1 MKYYSDVTKKL
12 YESVDELKKAEA
24 EITDKAAARK
34 KDAEK
39 VEKAYNAYIEA
50 RKEYE
55 KVLTEFCNKHGAYHK
70 TYTSKDAGDVK
81 TEFESLRNLVSMLI
95 GE

>member
-24 EITDKAAARK
+24 ELTDRAAARK
-34 KDAEK
+34 KDADK
-39 VEKAYNAYIEA
+39 VEKAYDAYIEA

-55 KVLTEFCNKHGAYHK
+55 KVLADFCNKYGAYHK
-70 TYTSKDAGDVK
+70 TYTSKDARDVK
-81 TEFESLRNLVSMLI
+81 TEFESLKNLVSMLI

>member
-34 KDAEK
+34 KDADK

-50 RKEYE
+50 QKEYE
-55 KVLTEFCNKHGAYHK
+55 RILADFCSKHGTYHRI
-70 TYTSKDAGDVK
+70 YTSKEAEDD
-81 TEFESLRNLVSMLI
+81 FNLRNLVSMLL

>member
-1 MKYYSDVTKKL
+1 MKYYSDVTKRL
-12 YESVDELKKAEA
+12 YDSVTDLKNAEA

-55 KVLTEFCNKHGAYHK
+55 KTLADFCNKHGAYHK

-81 TEFESLRNLVSMLI
+81 TEFESLKNLVSMLI
-95 GE
+95 GD

>member
-34 KDAEK
+34 KDADK

-70 TYTSKDAGDVK
+70 TYTSKDARDAK
-81 TEFESLRNLVSMLI
+81 TEFESLANLVSMFL

>member
-12 YESVDELKKAEA
+12 YESVEDLKKAEA

-34 KDAEK
+34 KDADK

>member
-12 YESVDELKKAEA
+12 YESVEDLKKAEA
-24 EITDKAAARK
+24 ELTDKATARK
-34 KDAEK
+34 RDADK

-55 KVLTEFCNKHGAYHK
+55 KVLMDFCNKHGAYHK
-70 TYTSKDAGDVK
+70 TYTTKEAEN
-81 TEFESLRNLVSMLI
+81 EFESLKNLVSMLI

>member
-12 YESVDELKKAEA
+12 YESVDELKKAES
-24 EITDKAAARK
+24 EIVDKAAARK
-34 KDAEK
+34 RDADK

-81 TEFESLRNLVSMLI
+81 TEFESLKNLVSMLI

>member
-34 KDAEK
+34 KDADK

-70 TYTSKDAGDVK
+70 TYTNKDAGDVK
-81 TEFESLRNLVSMLI
+81 TEFESLKNLVSMLI

>member
-34 KDAEK
+34 KDADK

-70 TYTSKDAGDVK
+70 TYTSKDAGNVE
-81 TEFESLRNLVSMLI
+81 TEFESLKNLVSMLL

>member
-12 YESVDELKKAEA
+12 YENVDDLKKAEA
-24 EITDKAAARK
+24 EIMDKSAARK
-34 KDAEK
+34 KDADK
-39 VEKAYNAYIEA
+39 VEKAYNTYIEA

-81 TEFESLRNLVSMLI
+81 TEFESLKNLVSMLI

>member
-24 EITDKAAARK
+24 EITDKATARK
-34 KDAEK
+34 KDADK
-39 VEKAYNAYIEA
+39 VEKAYDAYIEA

-55 KVLTEFCNKHGAYHK
+55 KVLMDFCNKYGAYHK
-70 TYTSKDAGDVK
+70 TFSTKNIPKELS
-81 TEFESLRNLVSMLI
+81 SLSDLVNTLFI
-95 GE
+95 